1 MREISTLISYVQRS
15 LSAVALLLLAG
26 AAGCQ
31 QKEQGPPPK
40 IDTERSHQT
49 KKEATVVVPDT
60 VKGAWKAV
68 KIAVV
73 DKANVK
79 ETIYTIPIGSTV
91 SLPGSSMKI
100 EVEAFLPAFVMEGS
114 VMTSS
119 SNDLKNPGAKVKIT
133 EKGNII
139 FNGWLFS
146 RFPTTHAFMHPNYGF
161 TLVDAVPNR

>member
-1 MREISTLISYVQRS
+1 MLFLTIITGLQRTLPAVS
-15 LSAVALLLLAG
+15 LLILAG
-26 AAGCQ
+26 IVGCQ
-31 QKEQGPPPK
+31 QKERGAPPK

-49 KKEATVVVPDT
+49 KKEATVVVPDA
-60 VKGAWKAV
+60 VKRSWKAV

-79 ETIYTIPIGSTV
+79 ETIYTIPIGGTI
-91 SLPGSSMKI
+91 SLPGTPMKI
-100 EVEAFLPAFVMEGS
+100 EVEAFLPAFVMEGT
-114 VMTSS
+114 VMTSA

-133 EKGNII
+133 DKGSII

-161 TLVDAVPNR
+161 TLVGVVPAK

>member
-1 MREISTLISYVQRS
+1 MGILLTIMARLQR
-15 LSAVALLLLAG
+15 LRSAVLLLVFVGL
-26 AAGCQ
+26 AGCQ
-31 QKEQGPPPK
+31 QKEKSPPIK
-40 IDTERSHQT
+40 MDSEQSHTT
-49 KKEATVVVPDT
+49 KKEATVIVPDT

-79 ETIYTIPIGSTV
+79 ESVYTIPIGGSV
-91 SLPGSSMKI
+91 SIPGSSMKI
-100 EVEAFLPAFVMEGS
+100 EVETFLPAFVMEGS

-139 FNGWLFS
+139 FKGWLFA

-161 TLVDAVPNR
+161 TLVDAVPNK